1 MICSEWYSVSKYK
14 SDSIFVLI
22 ELSLVLGS
30 VFVLVVVI
38 RGIVAAVVVVGGGSS
53 SSRGFVVVYVT
64 YERGN
69 SDCSFSCGVD
79 KSRNAVM

>member
-1 MICSEWYSVSKYK
+1 M
-14 SDSIFVLI
+14 I

-53 SSRGFVVVYVT
+53 SRGFVVVYVT

-79 KSRNAVM
+79 KSQNAVM

>member
-1 MICSEWYSVSKYK
+1 M
-14 SDSIFVLI
+14 I

-38 RGIVAAVVVVGGGSS
+38 RGIVAAVVVVGGGS